1 MGRMCRDKDGKDSK
15 DGKDGKKKKKKDEN
29 GAENGSNEGDDDDD
43 DAGDDEDEEDEV
55 SSRNRCSTVAWLALQ
70 KDEWLRPKQHQQR
83 TYGLCIMGS
92 HLLPSENTAADMYP
106 CLSCHEG
113 ESQGQCS

>member
-1 MGRMCRDKDGKDSK
+1 MCRDKDGKDSK

-55 SSRNRCSTVAWLALQ
+55 CCCHIPNF
-70 KDEWLRPKQHQQR
+70 
-83 TYGLCIMGS
+83 
-92 HLLPSENTAADMYP
+92 LLD
-106 CLSCHEG
+106 G
-113 ESQGQCS
+113 ESINLQQVAGTVLLSAMSFSKKLLEPLVLQSCGLMPNQFSKSASCL